1 MNEATVGNASFAPA
15 TKLRRP
21 LTRWNASGIHLLA
34 SAAIAG
40 ALVAVMLT
48 VWYPWPL
55 FEIAGGSGLM
65 IILVG
70 VDVVLGPLITL
81 IIFRAG
87 KKGLK
92 YDIMFIAALQLA
104 ALAYGVHAVYSVRP
118 AYLVYVIDRFDL
130 VTAIDLED
138 EDLAKAKREEFRHRP
153 MGRPQY
159 IAAATP
165 QDASE
170 RLRIMESGLAGK
182 DINLFPEYYVPYDSQ
197 ARVALGHA
205 KPIAKL
211 QERDPAAVKE
221 FLATSGRTADSV
233 RFLPLRYRRGDG
245 AVLLDAVTG
254 MPVKILKIDP
264 W

>member
-1 MNEATVGNASFAPA
+1 MSEKTLNTAPFATARAS
-15 TKLRRP
+15 RP
-21 LTRWNASGIHLLA
+21 PLSRWKASGIHLLA
-34 SAAIAG
+34 SAVIAA
-40 ALVAVMLT
+40 ALVTVMLT

-55 FEIAGGSGLM
+55 FAIAGGSGLM

-104 ALAYGVHAVYSVRP
+104 ALAYGVYAVYSVRP

-130 VTAIDLED
+130 VTAIDLE
-138 EDLAKAKREEFRHRP
+138 EADLAKARRDEFKHLPLGGPRYVAVT
-153 MGRPQY
+153 M
-159 IAAATP
+159 P
-165 QDASE
+165 QDPTE
-170 RLRIMESGLAGK
+170 RQKIMESGLAGK
-182 DINLFPEYYVPYDSQ
+182 DINLFPEYYLPYESQ
-197 ARVALGHA
+197 ARVALGQA
-205 KPIAKL
+205 KSIAKL

-221 FLATSGRTADSV
+221 FLASSGRTADSL

-245 AVLLDAVTG
+245 VVLLDAGTG
-254 MPVKILKIDP
+254 MPVKILQIEP

>member
-1 MNEATVGNASFAPA
+1 MTDTTVTSSFAPA
-15 TKLRRP
+15 NTP
-21 LTRWNASGIHLLA
+21 GQGITRWKASGLHLLI

-40 ALVAVMLT
+40 TLVAIMLT

-55 FEIAGGSGLM
+55 FDIAGGSGLM

-92 YDIMFIAALQLA
+92 YDIMMIAALQIA
-104 ALAYGVHAVYSVRP
+104 ALAYGVHAVFAVRP
-118 AYLVYVIDRFDL
+118 VYLVYTIDRFDL

-138 EDLAKAKREEFRHRP
+138 EDLANAKLEEFRRLP
-153 MGRPQY
+153 LGRPKY
-159 IAAATP
+159 VAASMP
-165 QDASE
+165 QDPTE
-170 RLRIMESGLAGK
+170 RQKILESGLAGK
-182 DINLFPEYYVPYDSQ
+182 DINLFPQYYVPYDVQ
-197 ARVALGHA
+197 AKVAAGKA
-205 KPIAKL
+205 KPIGKL
-211 QERDPAAVKE
+211 QDRDPIAVRE
-221 FLATSGRTADSV
+221 FLASSGRTPDSL
-233 RFLPLRYRRGDG
+233 RYLPLRYRRGDG
-245 AVLLDAVTG
+245 AVLLDATTG